1 MNGRPPLSVLTSL
14 TRLFSIILISMS
26 LLLALIIIAQ
36 REFTPF
42 HAVKGLSM
50 SPQIKSGDAVMIK
63 QIESRDVKVGQVIIF
78 RDPEDPERLVIHR
91 VVAVKDTGYAR
102 LFSTKG
108 DNNPERDP
116 WRVSTGAV
124 VGGVA
129 VNFPWLGSF
138 LDFTTNPRGYIS
150 CVAIPAAVSLSLVF
164 LLGIGE
170 IAEKPRPPGKPP
182 KRRFRPPPTGRPT
195 V

>member
-1 MNGRPPLSVLTSL
+1 MNPRPPLSALASL

-26 LLLALIIIAQ
+26 LSLALLIIAQ

-42 HAVKGLSM
+42 HAVKGSSM
-50 SPQIKSGDAVMIK
+50 SPQIKSGDAVIIK
-63 QIESRDVKVGQVIIF
+63 RVESRDVKAGQVIIF
-78 RDPEDPERLVIHR
+78 RDPEDHERLVIHR
-91 VVAVKDTGYAR
+91 VVAVHDNGDAR

-108 DNNPERDP
+108 DNNPVRDP
-116 WRVSTGAV
+116 WRISTGAV

-129 VNFPWLGSF
+129 LNLPGLGSF
-138 LDFTTNPRGYIS
+138 LDFITNPRGYLS

-170 IAEKPRPPGKPP
+170 IAEKPGPPGKPP
-182 KRRFRPPPTGRPT
+182 KRRFRPPPTGRPPA
-195 V
+195 